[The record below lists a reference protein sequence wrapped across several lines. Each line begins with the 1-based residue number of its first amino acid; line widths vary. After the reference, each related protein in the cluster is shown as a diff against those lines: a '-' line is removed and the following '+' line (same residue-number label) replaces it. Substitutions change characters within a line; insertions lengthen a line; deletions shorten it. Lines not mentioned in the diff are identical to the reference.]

1 MNNKFIIALV
11 AGALSALLLVGCM
24 REPSTPDLAGL
35 YTSRGFFSIVDP
47 LILLNPDSSYVSV
60 KPANL
65 DCGIWT
71 VIDNGVEL
79 VQKYRRTEDGYIYLS
94 HENEGRALWSG
105 IAASLSPDTLSE
117 EKVHFGGLLNKSVK
131 SWYETLLY
139 TDGQYTKNYKY
150 DYKTDDFYKNIP
162 QHKQIMD
169 SMVKRSM
176 PRLDRRMLFSC
187 RLNDNPRLDRVPVTG
202 VSNSYFSLT
211 DLGGSYR
218 FRFKEWRRDT
228 DPRSPSSAP
237 MWYESHLPQGIS
249 EFLAL
254 DRGNM
259 FVLYRDGT
267 AVWLHCGPEADG
279 HAPGPAD
286 TDTASYLVARNFP
299 VPGNYAD
306 STFLNR
312 FMDRLLS
319 GGSVVA
325 GSERGFALAGSIPPD
340 KAALFGRMLC
350 STFKTSP
357 SVMLKY
363 NNSLMY
369 TPSEYIIDRVQGRV
383 PEYAH
388 ILRNCNGE
396 IDGLNKHT
404 YIDYWASYGNR
415 YWYNKDWKLNGCP
428 LVIPA
433 RPHATGIYRKDYT
446 GLRELVAA
454 DGLVLPVRGKS
465 ADMSDVSS
473 VLFHV
478 RPDTLWCRV
487 PQLADRFCNTALR
500 RSASVPDLGYDYEQ
514 YVIDSF
520 ETRGSGNGFME
531 VNRHASRYMVKMGL
545 DPDRVIY
552 EVYSSVGVPVACDFW
567 KLGKHDI
574 GSYGLRRDGDSLVI
588 TIRLRE

>member
-1 MNNKFIIALV
+1 MNNNFIIALV
-11 AGALSALLLVGCM
+11 AIALSALLLVGCV
-24 REPSTPDLAGL
+24 REPSTSDLAGL
-35 YTSRGFFSIVDP
+35 YTAREFSSP
-47 LILLNPDSSYVSV
+47 LILLKPDSSYVSV
-60 KPANL
+60 GPDDL
-65 DCGIWT
+65 DCGRWEFLENNVLYKLSLT
-71 VIDNGVEL
+71 HEYKRDKN
-79 VQKYRRTEDGYIYLS
+79 GYIYFHVFSGLS
-94 HENEGRALWSG
+94 TIFSTDTICCHEEEMEFPW
-105 IAASLSPDTLSE
+105 DT
-117 EKVHFGGLLNKSVK
+117 
-131 SWYETLLY
+131 LY
-139 TDGQYTKNYKY
+139 TDGRSSKNYKY
-150 DYKTDDFYKNIP
+150 DYKTEDLYRNIP
-162 QHKQIMD
+162 QHKKIID
-169 SMVKRSM
+169 GFVGKFTLRPKRTV
-176 PRLDRRMLFSC
+176 LFSC
-187 RLNDNPRLDRVPVTG
+187 RLDDHPRLDRVPVAG
-202 VSNSYFSLT
+202 VSNSYFTLS
-211 DLGGSYR
+211 DLGGSYC

-249 EFLAL
+249 EFLAF

-279 HAPGPAD
+279 HTPGPA
-286 TDTASYLVARNFP
+286 DTASYLVARNFP
-299 VPGNYAD
+299 VAGDAEASALLD
-306 STFLNR
+306 VIR
-312 FMDRLLS
+312 DCLLS
-319 GGSVVA
+319 GRSVVA

-340 KAALFGRMLC
+340 KEGLFGRMLG

-363 NNSLMY
+363 INSLMY
-369 TPSEYIIDRVQGRV
+369 TPSEDKYITNPTV
-383 PEYAH
+383 YSSLH
-388 ILRNCNGE
+388 YYNGE
-396 IDGLNKHT
+396 MMLNFT
-404 YIDYWASYGNR
+404 GRYVPGWEAGSEL
-415 YWYNKDWKLNGCP
+415 YWYNKDWKLDGRP

-454 DGLVLPVRGKS
+454 DGLVLPVRCKS
-465 ADMSDVSS
+465 ADMSDASS
-473 VLFHV
+473 VLCRI
-478 RPDTLWCRV
+478 RPDTLWVRV

-500 RSASVPDLGYDYEQ
+500 KSVPSPVLEDGYEQ

-520 ETRGSGNGFME
+520 ETRGSGNGFRE

-567 KLGKHDI
+567 KLGKRDI

>member
-35 YTSRGFFSIVDP
+35 YTSRGYANFVDP
-47 LILLNPDSSYVSV
+47 LVLLKPDSSYVSV
-60 KPANL
+60 YTKGL

-71 VIDNGVEL
+71 LIDGEAEL
-79 VQKYRRTEDGYIYLS
+79 EHKYSMSEGGYISLFYHKYVPYWS
-94 HENEGRALWSG
+94 NITTAL
-105 IAASLSPDTLSE
+105 PDTAYE
-117 EKVHFGGLLNKSVK
+117 EKVFFVGLLFDEPVK

-139 TDGQYTKNYKY
+139 TDGRSSKNYKY
-150 DYKTDDFYKNIP
+150 DYKTEHFYKNVR
-162 QHKQIMD
+162 QHKKVMAGLLE
-169 SMVKRSM
+169 KFM
-176 PRLDRRMLFSC
+176 PRPERAVLFSC
-187 RLNDNPRLDRVPVTG
+187 RLDDHIRLDRVPVTG
-202 VSNSYFSLT
+202 VSSSHFTLA
-211 DLGGSYR
+211 DLGGSYC

-237 MWYESHLPQGIS
+237 MWYESHLPLGIS

-267 AVWLHCGPEADG
+267 AVWLHCGPEAEG
-279 HAPGPAD
+279 HAPGPA
-286 TDTASYLVARNFP
+286 DTASYLVARNFP
-299 VPGNYAD
+299 VAGDAEASALLD
-306 STFLNR
+306 VIR
-312 FMDRLLS
+312 DRLLS

-588 TIRLRE
+588 TIRLREK

>member
-11 AGALSALLLVGCM
+11 AGVLSALLLGGCV
-24 REPSTPDLAGL
+24 REPSTSDLAGL
-35 YTSRGFFSIVDP
+35 YTSRGYATFVDP
-47 LILLNPDSSYVSV
+47 LVLLKPDSSYVSV
-60 KPANL
+60 YTNDL
-65 DCGIWT
+65 SFGIWT
-71 VIDNGVEL
+71 VIDDGVEL
-79 VQKYRRTEDGYIYLS
+79 EHKYAMTEGGYISLFCQQYS
-94 HENEGRALWSG
+94 SRWHRTTDAL
-105 IAASLSPDTLSE
+105 PDTAYE
-117 EKVHFGGLLNKSVK
+117 EKVLFVGCLDKSVK
-131 SWYETLLY
+131 RWYETLLY
-139 TDGQYTKNYKY
+139 TDGRSSKNYKY
-150 DYKTDDFYKNIP
+150 DYKTEHFYKNVR
-162 QHKQIMD
+162 QHKKVMAGLLE
-169 SMVKRSM
+169 KFM
-176 PRLDRRMLFSC
+176 PRPERAVLFSC
-187 RLNDNPRLDRVPVTG
+187 RLDDHSRLDRVPVTG
-202 VSNSYFSLT
+202 VSSSHFTLS
-211 DLGGSYR
+211 DLGGSYC

-249 EFLAL
+249 EFLAF

-279 HAPGPAD
+279 HTPGPA
-286 TDTASYLVARNFP
+286 DTASYLVARNFP
-299 VPGNYAD
+299 VAGDAEASALLD
-306 STFLNR
+306 VIR
-312 FMDRLLS
+312 DRLLS
-319 GGSVVA
+319 GRSVVA

-340 KAALFGRMLC
+340 KAGLFGRMLC

-363 NNSLMY
+363 INSLMY

-383 PEYAH
+383 PGYTH
-388 ILRNCNGE
+388 ILSNCNGE

-404 YIDYWASYGNR
+404 YIDNWAFYSNR
-415 YWYNKDWKLNGCP
+415 YWYNKDWKLDGRP
-428 LVIPA
+428 LVVPA
-433 RPHATGIYRKDYT
+433 RPHASGIYREDYT
-446 GLRELVAA
+446 GLREIVVA
-454 DGLVLPVRGKS
+454 DGLVLPVRCKS
-465 ADMSDVSS
+465 ADMSDASS
-473 VLFHV
+473 VLFHI

-531 VNRHASRYMVKMGL
+531 INRHASRYMVKIGL
-545 DPDRVIY
+545 DPDRVLY

-588 TIRLRE
+588 TIRLREK

>member
-11 AGALSALLLVGCM
+11 AGALSALLLGGCV
-24 REPSTPDLAGL
+24 REPSTSDLAGL
-35 YTSRGFFSIVDP
+35 YTSRGVDARGVKASDT
-47 LILLNPDSSYVSV
+47 LTLLYPDSTYVSLF
-60 KPANL
+60 PYGLNY
-65 DCGIWT
+65 GTWT
-71 VIDNGVEL
+71 LEEYTSLPSQLEL
-79 VQKYRRTEDGYIYLS
+79 INEYKMDRNGYIYVD
-94 HENEGRALWSG
+94 WVSG
-105 IAASLSPDTLSE
+105 VEMICLRTDTLRRRE
-117 EKVHFGGLLNKSVK
+117 EEVVF
-131 SWYETLLY
+131 SWDTLY
-139 TDGQYTKNYKY
+139 TDGKSSKNYKY
-150 DYKTDDFYKNIP
+150 DYKTYDFYKNIP
-162 QHKQIMD
+162 QHKKIMD
-169 SMVKRSM
+169 SMLKKYM
-176 PRLDRRMLFSC
+176 PSPDRRVLFSSRLD
-187 RLNDNPRLDRVPVTG
+187 DHPRLDRVPVTG

-218 FRFKEWRRDT
+218 FQFKEWRRDT

-267 AVWLHCGPEADG
+267 AVWLHCGPEAEG
-279 HAPGPAD
+279 HAPGPA
-286 TDTASYLVARNFP
+286 DTASYLVARNSP

-319 GGSVVA
+319 GKSVVA

-363 NNSLMY
+363 INSLMY
-369 TPSEYIIDRVQGRV
+369 TPREDIIGVLYSSIYLYNGQERAFFTGRYV
-383 PEYAH
+383 PGWEA
-388 ILRNCNGE
+388 GS
-396 IDGLNKHT
+396 KH
-404 YIDYWASYGNR
+404 
-415 YWYNKDWKLNGCP
+415 YWYNKDWKLNGRP

-433 RPHATGIYRKDYT
+433 RPHASGIYREDYT
-446 GLRELVAA
+446 GLREIVVA
-454 DGLVLPVRGKS
+454 DGLVLPVRCKS
-465 ADMSDVSS
+465 ADMSDASS
-473 VLFHV
+473 VLFHI

-531 VNRHASRYMVKMGL
+531 INRHASRYMVKMGL
-545 DPDRVIY
+545 DPDRVLY

-588 TIRLRE
+588 TIRLREK

>member
-1 MNNKFIIALV
+1 MNNRFIIALV
-11 AGALSALLLVGCM
+11 AGALSALLLGGCV
-24 REPSTPDLAGL
+24 REPSTPGLAGL
-35 YTSRGFFSIVDP
+35 YTAREFSSP
-47 LILLNPDSSYVSV
+47 LILLKPDSSYVSV
-60 KPANL
+60 GPDDL
-65 DCGIWT
+65 DCGRWEFLENNVLYKLSLT
-71 VIDNGVEL
+71 HEYKRDKN
-79 VQKYRRTEDGYIYLS
+79 GYIYFHVFSGLS
-94 HENEGRALWSG
+94 TIFSTDTICCHEEEMEFPW
-105 IAASLSPDTLSE
+105 DT
-117 EKVHFGGLLNKSVK
+117 
-131 SWYETLLY
+131 LY
-139 TDGQYTKNYKY
+139 TDGRSSKNYKY
-150 DYKTDDFYKNIP
+150 DYKTEDLYRNIP
-162 QHKQIMD
+162 QHKKIID
-169 SMVKRSM
+169 GFVGKFTLRPKRTV
-176 PRLDRRMLFSC
+176 LFSC
-187 RLNDNPRLDRVPVTG
+187 RLDDHPRLDRVPVAG
-202 VSNSYFSLT
+202 VSNSYFTLS
-211 DLGGSYR
+211 DLGGSYC

-228 DPRSPSSAP
+228 DPRSPSVAP
-237 MWYESHLPQGIS
+237 MWYESHLPRGIS
-249 EFLAL
+249 EFIAF

-286 TDTASYLVARNFP
+286 TASYLIACNFP
-299 VPGNYAD
+299 VAGDAEASALLD
-306 STFLNR
+306 VIR
-312 FMDRLLS
+312 DCLLS
-319 GGSVVA
+319 GRSVVA

-363 NNSLMY
+363 INSLMY
-369 TPSEYIIDRVQGRV
+369 TPREDIIGVLYSSIYLYNGQERAFFTGRYV
-383 PEYAH
+383 PGWEA
-388 ILRNCNGE
+388 GS
-396 IDGLNKHT
+396 KH
-404 YIDYWASYGNR
+404 
-415 YWYNKDWKLNGCP
+415 YWYNKDWKLNGRP

-465 ADMSDVSS
+465 ADMSDASS
-473 VLFHV
+473 VLCHV

-500 RSASVPDLGYDYEQ
+500 KSVPFPVLEDGYEK
-514 YVIDSF
+514 YVTSSF
-520 ETRGSGNGFME
+520 ETRGSGNGFRE
-531 VNRHASRYMVKMGL
+531 INRHASRYMVKIGL
-545 DPDRVIY
+545 DPDRVLY

>member
-1 MNNKFIIALV
+1 MNNNFIIALV
-11 AGALSALLLVGCM
+11 AIALSALLLVGCV
-24 REPSTPDLAGL
+24 REPSTSDLAGL
-35 YTSRGFFSIVDP
+35 YTAREFSSP
-47 LILLNPDSSYVSV
+47 LILLKPDSSYVSV
-60 KPANL
+60 GPDDL
-65 DCGIWT
+65 DCGRWEFLENNVLYKLSLT
-71 VIDNGVEL
+71 HEYKRDKN
-79 VQKYRRTEDGYIYLS
+79 GYIYFHVFSGLS
-94 HENEGRALWSG
+94 TIFSTDTICCHEEEMEFPW
-105 IAASLSPDTLSE
+105 DT
-117 EKVHFGGLLNKSVK
+117 
-131 SWYETLLY
+131 LY
-139 TDGQYTKNYKY
+139 TDGRSSKNYKY
-150 DYKTDDFYKNIP
+150 DYKTEDLYRNIP
-162 QHKQIMD
+162 QHKKIID
-169 SMVKRSM
+169 GFVGKFTLRPKRTV
-176 PRLDRRMLFSC
+176 LFSC
-187 RLNDNPRLDRVPVTG
+187 RLDDHPRLDRVPVAG
-202 VSNSYFSLT
+202 VSNSYFTLS
-211 DLGGSYR
+211 DLGGSYC

-249 EFLAL
+249 EFLAF

-279 HAPGPAD
+279 HTPGPA
-286 TDTASYLVARNFP
+286 DTASYLVARNFP
-299 VPGNYAD
+299 VAGDAEASALLD
-306 STFLNR
+306 VIR
-312 FMDRLLS
+312 DCLLS
-319 GGSVVA
+319 GRSVVA

-340 KAALFGRMLC
+340 KEGLFGRMLG

-363 NNSLMY
+363 INSLMY

-383 PEYAH
+383 PGYTH
-388 ILRNCNGE
+388 ILSNCNGE

-404 YIDYWASYGNR
+404 YIDNWAFYSNR
-415 YWYNKDWKLNGCP
+415 YWYNKDWKLDGRP
-428 LVIPA
+428 LVVPA
-433 RPHATGIYRKDYT
+433 RPHASGIYREDYT
-446 GLRELVAA
+446 GLREIVVA
-454 DGLVLPVRGKS
+454 DGLVLPVRCKS
-465 ADMSDVSS
+465 ADMSDASS
-473 VLFHV
+473 VLFHI

-531 VNRHASRYMVKMGL
+531 INRHASRYMVKIGL
-545 DPDRVIY
+545 DPDRVLY

-574 GSYGLRRDGDSLVI
+574 GSYSLRRDGDSLVI

>member
-1 MNNKFIIALV
+1 MIMNNRFIRILV
-11 AGALSALLLVGCM
+11 ASVWSTLLLGGCV
-24 REPSTPDLAGL
+24 REPSTSGLAGL

-363 NNSLMY
+363 INSLMY
-369 TPSEYIIDRVQGRV
+369 TPFGWIIDNDRNRKGRSLV
-383 PEYAH
+383 NCDPYGEYYK
-388 ILRNCNGE
+388 ISKWE
-396 IDGLNKHT
+396 STSDG
-404 YIDYWASYGNR
+404 
-415 YWYNKDWKLNGCP
+415 YWYNDSWELDGRP
-428 LVIPA
+428 LVVPA
-433 RPHATGIYRKDYT
+433 RSYATGIYREDY
-446 GLRELVAA
+446 GGSRELVAA
-454 DGLVLPVRGKS
+454 DGLVLPVRCKS
-465 ADMSDVSS
+465 ADMSDASS
-473 VLFHV
+473 VLCRI
-478 RPDTLWCRV
+478 RPDTLWVRV

-500 RSASVPDLGYDYEQ
+500 KSVPSPVLEDGYEQ

-520 ETRGSGNGFME
+520 ETRGSGNGFRE

-567 KLGKHDI
+567 KLGKRDI

-588 TIRLRE
+588 TIRLREK

>member
-11 AGALSALLLVGCM
+11 AGALSALLLVGCV
-24 REPSTPDLAGL
+24 REPSTSGLAGL
-35 YTSRGFFSIVDP
+35 YTAREFSSP
-47 LILLNPDSSYVSV
+47 LILLKPDSSYVSV
-60 KPANL
+60 GPDDL
-65 DCGIWT
+65 DCGRWEFLENNVLYKLSLT
-71 VIDNGVEL
+71 HEYKRDKN
-79 VQKYRRTEDGYIYLS
+79 GYIYFHVFSGLS
-94 HENEGRALWSG
+94 TIFSTDTICCHEEEMEFPW
-105 IAASLSPDTLSE
+105 DT
-117 EKVHFGGLLNKSVK
+117 
-131 SWYETLLY
+131 LY
-139 TDGQYTKNYKY
+139 TDGRSSKNYKY
-150 DYKTDDFYKNIP
+150 DYKTEDLYRNIP
-162 QHKQIMD
+162 QHKKIID
-169 SMVKRSM
+169 GFVGKFTLRPKRTV
-176 PRLDRRMLFSC
+176 LFSC
-187 RLNDNPRLDRVPVTG
+187 RLDDHPRLDRVPVAG
-202 VSNSYFSLT
+202 VSNSYFTLS

-228 DPRSPSSAP
+228 DPRSPSTAP

-249 EFLAL
+249 EFLAF

-286 TDTASYLVARNFP
+286 TASYLIARNFP

-319 GGSVVA
+319 GRSVVA

-340 KAALFGRMLC
+340 KAGLFGRMLG

-363 NNSLMY
+363 INSLMY
-369 TPSEYIIDRVQGRV
+369 TPSEDKYITNPTV
-383 PEYAH
+383 YSSLH
-388 ILRNCNGE
+388 YYNGE
-396 IDGLNKHT
+396 MMLNFT
-404 YIDYWASYGNR
+404 GRYVPGWEAGSEL
-415 YWYNKDWKLNGCP
+415 YWYNKDWTLNDHP
-428 LVIPA
+428 LVVSA
-433 RPHATGIYRKDYT
+433 RPNATGIYRKDYT
-446 GLRELVAA
+446 GSLELVAA

-500 RSASVPDLGYDYEQ
+500 KSVPSPVLEDGYEK
-514 YVIDSF
+514 YVTSSF

-531 VNRHASRYMVKMGL
+531 INRHASRYMVKIGL

>member
-11 AGALSALLLVGCM
+11 AGALSALLLGGCV
-24 REPSTPDLAGL
+24 REPSTSDLAGL
-35 YTSRGFFSIVDP
+35 YTAREFSSP
-47 LILLNPDSSYVSV
+47 LILLKPDSSYVSV
-60 KPANL
+60 GPDDL
-65 DCGIWT
+65 DCGRWEFLENNVLYKLSLT
-71 VIDNGVEL
+71 HEYKRDKN
-79 VQKYRRTEDGYIYLS
+79 GYIYFHVFSGLS
-94 HENEGRALWSG
+94 TIFSTDTICCHEEEMEFPW
-105 IAASLSPDTLSE
+105 DT
-117 EKVHFGGLLNKSVK
+117 
-131 SWYETLLY
+131 LY
-139 TDGQYTKNYKY
+139 TDGRSSKNYKY
-150 DYKTDDFYKNIP
+150 DYKTEDLYRNIP
-162 QHKQIMD
+162 QHKKIID
-169 SMVKRSM
+169 GFVGKFTLRPKRTV
-176 PRLDRRMLFSC
+176 LFSC
-187 RLNDNPRLDRVPVTG
+187 RLDDHPRLDRVPVAG
-202 VSNSYFSLT
+202 VSNSYFTLS
-211 DLGGSYR
+211 DLGGSYC

-286 TDTASYLVARNFP
+286 TASYLIARNFP
-299 VPGNYAD
+299 VAGDAEASALLD
-306 STFLNR
+306 VIR
-312 FMDRLLS
+312 DRLLS
-319 GGSVVA
+319 GGSVVS

-363 NNSLMY
+363 INSLMY
-369 TPSEYIIDRVQGRV
+369 TPSEDKYITNPTV
-383 PEYAH
+383 YSSLH
-388 ILRNCNGE
+388 YYNGE
-396 IDGLNKHT
+396 MMLNFTGRYVPGWEAGSKH
-404 YIDYWASYGNR
+404 
-415 YWYNKDWKLNGCP
+415 YWYNKDWKLNGRP

-433 RPHATGIYRKDYT
+433 RPHASGIYREDYT
-446 GLRELVAA
+446 GLREIVVA
-454 DGLVLPVRGKS
+454 DGLVLPVRGKY
-465 ADMSDVSS
+465 ADMSDASS

-478 RPDTLWCRV
+478 RPGTLWVRV

-500 RSASVPDLGYDYEQ
+500 KSVPSPVLEDGYEQ

-531 VNRHASRYMVKMGL
+531 INRHASRYMVKIGL

-567 KLGKHDI
+567 KLGKRDI

-588 TIRLRE
+588 TIRLREK